1 MIKKHLTLILS
12 IAAMFLISFTGYAQ
26 TDSSMV
32 IVHDQFNKAV
42 ETIVLP
48 AIFSLLG
55 ATGINLTPFA
65 ALITFIVMFIIRRIE
80 KKRIDKKVA
89 NNLREIITTETDGSE
104 KETLGDTHRNKLQ
117 RFLDRLEGVKHKKD

>member
-1 MIKKHLTLILS
+1 MKKYTLIIFS
-12 IAAMFLISFTGYAQ
+12 IAAMLLIGFNSYAQ

-32 IVHDQFNKAV
+32 VVHDQFNKAV
-42 ETIVLP
+42 ETIALP

-80 KKRIDKKVA
+80 KKRLEKKVEA
-89 NNLREIITTETDGSE
+89 NLRDIITTETDGSE
-104 KETLGDTHRNKLQ
+104 KETLGDTHRNIQ
-117 RFLDRLEGVKHKKD
+117 RFLDRLKGVKHK